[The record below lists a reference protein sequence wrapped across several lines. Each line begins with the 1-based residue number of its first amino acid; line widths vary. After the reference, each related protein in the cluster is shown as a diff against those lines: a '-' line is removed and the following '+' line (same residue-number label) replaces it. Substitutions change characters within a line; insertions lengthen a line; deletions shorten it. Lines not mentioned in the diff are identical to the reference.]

1 MGRPPDPKAPAP
13 LFRNRNIRLLW
24 ISDTISQAGS
34 AFTDLAL
41 PLTAVILLHA
51 TAGQMGLLYA
61 VEAIPRVGLVL
72 VGGVMADRVRR
83 QPLLVTAD
91 VAAAF
96 LIGSIPV
103 AAAFDALTFAQLLI
117 VAVLAGAMAGMVGPA
132 TAAFTPVV
140 IPAEDLAR
148 ANRFFHGTGGA
159 VSIAM
164 PPVAGAV
171 ITAIGAPFS
180 MAFDAVSYLLSAA
193 LMGRIRVRES
203 PPPPSENARRSDF
216 LEGMRFLR
224 KDPIL
229 WTSAACYAVW
239 AFAGFGIVTTLYFL
253 YVVDV
258 LGVSAAWIGVV
269 TAVGGGSLVLAAWGS
284 RRLVETIGA
293 GMTLVVGATAL
304 AAGPFL
310 LPLAHE
316 GSTATIPLLAASAAL
331 GWGGYFLL
339 NVNLVTI
346 RQSRTPERMLGRI
359 SAALQFTVA
368 VAGGVGALVG
378 GWLGGRIGLRPAIL
392 VAAVIQSV
400 VPVIV
405 AVSPLARLRALAP
418 SSP

>member
-1 MGRPPDPKAPAP
+1 MGGPPDPKASTP
-13 LFRNRNIRLLW
+13 LFRDRNVLLLW
-24 ISDTISQAGS
+24 ISDTVSQAGS

-72 VGGVMADRVRR
+72 VGGVVADRVRR
-83 QPLLVTAD
+83 QPLLVKAD
-91 VAAAF
+91 IVAAL
-96 LIGSIPV
+96 LIGSIPI
-103 AAAFDALTFAQLLI
+103 AAAFDALTFAQLMI
-117 VAVLAGAMAGMVGPA
+117 VAVLAGAMVGMVGPA

-171 ITAIGAPFS
+171 ITAIGAPLS
-180 MAFDAVSYLLSAA
+180 MAFDAVSYLISAV
-193 LMGRIRVRES
+193 LVGRIRLRES
-203 PPPPSENARRSDF
+203 PAPSNANARRSDF
-216 LEGMRFLR
+216 VEGIRFLR

-258 LGVSAAWIGVV
+258 LRVSAAWIGVV

-293 GMTLVVGATAL
+293 GMTLVVGAAASAL
-304 AAGPFL
+304 GPFL
-310 LPLAHE
+310 LPLARD
-316 GSTATIPLLAASAAL
+316 GSAATIPLLAASAAL

-368 VAGGVGALVG
+368 VAGGIGALVG
-378 GWLGGRIGLRPAIL
+378 GWLGGRIGLRPAIV
-392 VAAVIQSV
+392 VAAVIGSF